1 MAASALITGHLI
13 LLWKRLALLWPS
25 ALVPCQDDPTT
36 FEAMDELLLPR
47 GEEEVRSDQ
56 SSCAPGDT
64 KRTMGERIKSFFVDS
79 VKGELVR
86 NVRDFCKRNG
96 LLTLSVVAVI
106 TGCTLGFMLR
116 GTQLSSQVQKLILHE
131 SLEMHFY

>member
-1 MAASALITGHLI
+1 
-13 LLWKRLALLWPS
+13 
-25 ALVPCQDDPTT
+25 
-36 FEAMDELLLPR
+36 MDELLLPT
-47 GEEEVRSDQ
+47 GEEEARSDQ
-56 SSCAPGDT
+56 SSFAPGEK

-116 GTQLSSQVQKLILHE
+116 GTQLSSQVQKLKVSMSPSRCRLLQNQFTVSRKRFISFIL
-131 SLEMHFY
+131 SITSNTG